1 LEYSID
7 EEAEIAMRNE
17 DISEALKLKI
27 SKERVGTELEKML
40 RGKSTSETV
49 YVFPCFLMAAEIC
62 LRAPSSSRA
71 SIH

>member
-40 RGKSTSETV
+40 RGKSTSGTV
-49 YVFPCFLMAAEIC
+49 YVFPCFLMAAEISH
-62 LRAPSSSRA
+62 RAPSSSRA